1 MANTY
6 RKTEEFMKRTISICL
21 FVLLIFVCA
30 FTVTWLVRLPD
41 TPILEYD
48 TSESTMDAI
57 PTEVSEE
64 WEVAESMTLQQNAR
78 YVIGEADGYLVVYMA
93 DESTVYLETNIRLSH
108 LDDAMQDAVK
118 SHIYIRDDRELYDF
132 LESYSS

>member
-1 MANTY
+1 
-6 RKTEEFMKRTISICL
+6 
-21 FVLLIFVCA
+21 
-30 FTVTWLVRLPD
+30 
-41 TPILEYD
+41 
-48 TSESTMDAI
+48 MDAI

-78 YVIGEADGYLVVYMA
+78 YVIGEADGYVVVYMA
-93 DESTVYLETNIRLSH
+93 DENTVYLETNIRLSH
-108 LDDAMQDAVK
+108 LDDAMQEAVK